1 MDQNVLGGDLPS
13 LVVGDGEGDVCRA
26 LIELKEARD
35 GRCTVACLYP
45 DQVHLPRVV
54 ESNRAFFCISHTSL
68 TSSASFSAVS
78 TRTHPLPLRLRQ
90 YSCGIWV
97 IFFVAVVV
105 VEGIPD
111 NGSEIVLLGLV

>member
-35 GRCTVACLYP
+35 GRCTVACLYSN
-45 DQVHLPRVV
+45 QVHLPRVV
-54 ESNRAFFCISHTSL
+54 ESNRAFFCISHTSS
-68 TSSASFSAVS
+68 TFSASFSAAS

-90 YSCGIWV
+90 YSCGIRV
-97 IFFVAVVV
+97 IFFVAVVIV
-105 VEGIPD
+105 KGIPD